1 MIVFSAIVPHSPL
14 LISTLG
20 KEHRDKLA
28 NTLKAYDE
36 LEQALYAAR
45 PDTLVIISPHAQM
58 YSDAFSGNLHDTFEG
73 VLKEFGDHG
82 TQVKAKADFLL
93 LDHIHRGMRE
103 QQIPFTLTSQ
113 PELDYGFTIPLLL
126 LTRNLPNWKLVP
138 LAPSLLAP
146 QAHYECGR
154 QLGQI
159 LQQENGRIALIASA
173 DLSHHTNT
181 QSPHGETPEGVL
193 FNKTVRSAIVTRHP
207 AELLGMEADLCKKA
221 DQCGYQPIVM
231 LMGALEDINGNMRE
245 LCYEAPFGVGYM
257 TTIFEQT

>member
-14 LISTLG
+14 LIPTLG
-20 KEHRDKLA
+20 KEQRETLA
-28 NTLKAYDE
+28 DTLKAYGE
-36 LEQALYAAR
+36 LERALYAAR
-45 PDTLVIISPHAQM
+45 PDTLVIISPHAHM
-58 YSDAFSGNLHDTFEG
+58 YPDAFSGNLHDSFEG

-103 QQIPFTLTSQ
+103 EQIPFTLTSQ

-126 LTRNLPNWKLVP
+126 LTSKLPAWKLVP

-159 LQQENGRIALIASA
+159 LQRENTRIALIASA
-173 DLSHHTNT
+173 DLSHHTNS
-181 QSPHGETPEGVL
+181 QSPHGETPEGIA
-193 FNKTVRSAIVTRHP
+193 FNKAMRSAVVTRHH
-207 AELLGMEADLCKKA
+207 AELLGMDPDLCKKA
-221 DQCGYQPIVM
+221 DQCGYPPILM
-231 LMGALEDINGNMRE
+231 LMGALEDVNGTMRE
-245 LCYEAPFGVGYM
+245 ICYEAPFGVGYM
-257 TTIFEQT
+257 TALFEHT